1 MVKLA
6 QKRAMAGSLGKWKEF
21 LKVHD
26 LKVGASLGD
35 PSRRSANDLAAFLK
49 TFEQDSDVKVHLG
62 SIYSSYFFLVTTE
75 VVDPLLPGVMN
86 RTLSL
91 GVAVLQE
98 SFAVL
103 FQPP

>member
-1 MVKLA
+1 MKLA

-49 TFEQDSDVKVHLG
+49 TFEQDNDVKVHLG
-62 SIYSSYFFLVTTE
+62 SIVHIFFW
-75 VVDPLLPGVMN
+75 
-86 RTLSL
+86 
-91 GVAVLQE
+91 
-98 SFAVL
+98 
-103 FQPP
+103 